1 MPRGTPR
8 VSPPLCAQF
17 LCWRKTLGEYPECQS
32 RYCFPY
38 LPVYYR
44 EGWPKAMKAC
54 KTPVCYVAKNTNL
67 THCHSAPTQLK
78 LQEKGGTVTRP
89 LQVLHTLQWHH
100 PGGRALGNWL

>member
-8 VSPPLCAQF
+8 VSLPYAPNFCAGAKPWGNTQSV
-17 LCWRKTLGEYPECQS
+17 YPGIV
-32 RYCFPY
+32 FPTY
-38 LPVYYR
+38 LSTKGR
-44 EGWPKAMKAC
+44 GWPKAMKAC
-54 KTPVCYVAKNTNL
+54 KTPVCYVAKNTSL
-67 THCHSAPTQLK
+67 THCHSPPTQLK